1 MPDITVEEFA
11 QDVGVSVK
19 RIQEQLVEAGLSNKN
34 AEDVISDVEKSKLLS
49 FLRKKHGKD
58 SGDGPRKITLRRKTI
73 SELKVPVASQG
84 RAKPRSK
91 TVSIEFRKRRTYAKR
106 SDLTD
111 TAKEEKKVKAS
122 EEKIQEPEIES
133 SEAKNDEL
141 PIKKEVADNK
151 PERVVD
157 VVQKPEENETI
168 NQENLLQGKNEVK
181 SMPIQNLPESEV
193 KKVTTKDKKKKKE
206 QVHHKR
212 EELHVTSKTSGK
224 RRKKTY
230 IKPVIP
236 QQKNKQHGFEKPTAP
251 IVREVEI
258 PENISVSELGQR
270 MSVKGSEVVKIL
282 MGLGT
287 MTTINQI
294 IDQET
299 AILVVE
305 EIGHNGIALKEEN
318 IEEDLANLIQYKD
331 KPKTRPAVI
340 TVMGHVDHGKTT
352 LLDFIRKTKVVDG
365 EAGGITQHI
374 GAYEVETS
382 KGKLTFIDTPG
393 HAAFSSMRARGA
405 NTTDIVVLVVAANDG
420 IKPQTEEAINHA
432 KAADVSIVVAINK
445 IDLDGADPDKVKG
458 DLAALDLTPD
468 DWGGNTQM
476 VPVSA
481 IKGDGIE
488 DLLERIALEAEI
500 LELKANY
507 EGAAQGV
514 VIESELD
521 KFKGSVSTFLIQNG
535 TLKVGDLVVSGNAM
549 GKIKSIVNSDGNK
562 IKQAGPSAAVEVL
575 GLNSVPTAGDQ
586 FQVVK
591 NDKQAREISEYRTS
605 KEKEKKLLKQKDESV
620 GDLFETLGQ
629 ETKKV
634 LNVIVKTDVGGTC
647 EAVVAALHD
656 LGNDKAKVKLVS
668 SGVGGI
674 SESDANLAVAV
685 ESIILGFNVR
695 ADNAAKKIIE
705 EENIPLSYH
714 SIIYELLDDVK
725 ARMSGLL
732 DPIIK
737 EEILG
742 TSEVLEVFNSPKFG
756 QVAGCNVI
764 EGNVLRNKPVRVLRD
779 DIVIFE
785 GELNSLRRFK
795 EDVNEVKNGNECGMG
810 IKNYKD
816 IKPGD
821 KIEVFDRKEEAQQI

>member
-1 MPDITVEEFA
+1 MAITVKDFA
-11 QDVGVSVK
+11 KTLKISDKALLERMQN
-19 RIQEQLVEAGLSNKN
+19 AGLSHSKGSDEVTPSDKQALLKFLKGNKSSQPKSVTSESGVTVTSKGKSSSATSSN
-34 AEDVISDVEKSKLLS
+34 KSYSDN
-49 FLRKKHGKD
+49 
-58 SGDGPRKITLRRKTI
+58 
-73 SELKVPVASQG
+73 
-84 RAKPRSK
+84 
-91 TVSIEFRKRRTYAKR
+91 IEAKR
-106 SDLTD
+106 
-111 TAKEEKKVKAS
+111 AAAS
-122 EEKIQEPEIES
+122 EQ
-133 SEAKNDEL
+133 L
-141 PIKKEVADNK
+141 
-151 PERVVD
+151 
-157 VVQKPEENETI
+157 
-168 NQENLLQGKNEVK
+168 
-181 SMPIQNLPESEV
+181 
-193 KKVTTKDKKKKKE
+193 KE
-206 QVHHKR
+206 QQTKR
-212 EELHVTSKTSGK
+212 EEQLKAATKLK
-224 RRKKTY
+224 
-230 IKPVIP
+230 
-236 QQKNKQHGFEKPTAP
+236 QEQKNKFKKKNLEKPNDQPVDVKDQLSSAVNAYKRKEKGVFDEIEHQFEAP
-251 IVREVEI
+251 KEFIKKDIEVPDTI
-258 PENISVSELGQR
+258 QVGELAKL
-270 MSVKGSEVVKIL
+270 MAVKGNLVVKNL
-282 MGLGT
+282 MGLGVVAT
-287 MTTINQI
+287 LNDF

-305 EIGHNGIALKEEN
+305 EIGHNGIAVEEEN
-318 IEEDLANLIQYKD
+318 LEEDLANLIQYKD

-352 LLDFIRKTKVVDG
+352 LLDFIRKTKVVED

-374 GAYEVETS
+374 GAYEVETP
-382 KGKLTFIDTPG
+382 KGRLTFIDTPG

-405 NTTDIVVLVVAANDG
+405 NTTDIVILVVAANDG

-432 KAADVSIVVAINK
+432 KAAGVSIVVAINK
-445 IDLDGADPDKVKG
+445 IDLEGADPDKVKG
-458 DLAALDLTPD
+458 DLAAQDLTPE
-468 DWGGNTQM
+468 DWGGNIQM
-476 VPVSA
+476 VPISA
-481 IKGDGIE
+481 LTGDGVD

-500 LELKANY
+500 LELEAHY

-521 KFKGSVSTFLIQNG
+521 KFRGSVSTFLIQNG
-535 TLKVGDLVVSGNAM
+535 TLKVGALVVSGNTM
-549 GKIKSIVNSDGNK
+549 GKIKSILDSEGNK
-562 IKQAGPSAAVEVL
+562 IKEAGPSAAVQVL
-575 GLNSVPTAGDQ
+575 GLNSVPTAGDH

-591 NDKQAREISEYRTS
+591 NDKQAREISEYRAT

-620 GDLFETLGQ
+620 GDLFENLGQ
-629 ETKKV
+629 EAKKV
-634 LNVIVKTDVGGTC
+634 LNVIVKTDVAGTC
-647 EAVVAALHD
+647 EAIVAALND
-656 LGNDKAKVKLVS
+656 LNNEKAKVKIVS

-705 EENIPLSYH
+705 DELISLSYH

-737 EEILG
+737 EEIVG
-742 TSEVLEVFNSPKFG
+742 TAEVLEVFNSPKFG
-756 QVAGCNVI
+756 QVAGCNVV

-779 DIVIFE
+779 EIVIFE

>member
-1 MPDITVEEFA
+1 MSITVKDFA
-11 QDVGVSVK
+11 KTLKIADKALIDRMQK
-19 RIQEQLVEAGLSNKN
+19 AGLSHSKS
-34 AEDVISDVEKSKLLS
+34 SDEVTPGDKQALLKFLKGSKSTSSKSVTSESGVKVTSRGKSSSNTSSSKSYSDNIEAKRAAASEQLKEQQIKREQQLKAAVKQKQEIKKLKSK
-49 FLRKKHGKD
+49 
-58 SGDGPRKITLRRKTI
+58 KTQQ
-73 SELKVPVASQG
+73 ASQE
-84 RAKPRSK
+84 P
-91 TVSIEFRKRRTYAKR
+91 VN
-106 SDLTD
+106 
-111 TAKEEKKVKAS
+111 VKD
-122 EEKIQEPEIES
+122 QLS
-133 SEAKNDEL
+133 SAVNAYK
-141 PIKKEVADNK
+141 KKEVIF
-151 PERVVD
+151 
-157 VVQKPEENETI
+157 EESQHQFEAPKEFIKKDIEVPVTI
-168 NQENLLQGKNEVK
+168 
-181 SMPIQNLPESEV
+181 
-193 KKVTTKDKKKKKE
+193 
-206 QVHHKR
+206 QVG
-212 EELHVTSKTSGK
+212 ELAKLM
-224 RRKKTY
+224 
-230 IKPVIP
+230 
-236 QQKNKQHGFEKPTAP
+236 A
-251 IVREVEI
+251 
-258 PENISVSELGQR
+258 
-270 MSVKGSEVVKIL
+270 VKGGEVVKNL
-282 MGLGT
+282 MSLGVVA
-287 MTTINQI
+287 TINDF

-305 EIGHNGIALKEEN
+305 EIGHNGIAVKEDN
-318 IEEDLANLIQYKD
+318 LEEDLANLVSYKD
-331 KPKTRPAVI
+331 EPKSRPPVI

-352 LLDFIRKTKVVDG
+352 LLDFIRQTKVVDG

-374 GAYEVETS
+374 GAYQVNTS
-382 KGKLTFIDTPG
+382 KGILTFIDTPG

-432 KAADVSIVVAINK
+432 KAAGVSIVVAINK
-445 IDLDGADPDKVKG
+445 IDLDGADIDKVKG
-458 DLAALDLTPD
+458 DLAAKDLTPE

-481 IKGDGIE
+481 LKGDGVD

-500 LELKANY
+500 LELQAHY

-521 KFKGSVSTFLIQNG
+521 KFRGSVATFLIQNG
-535 TLKVGDLVVSGNAM
+535 TLKVGDLVVSGNAI
-549 GKIKSIVNSDGNK
+549 GKIKSIIDSDGQK
-562 IKQAGPSAAVEVL
+562 IKIAEPSAAVEVL
-575 GLNSVPTAGDQ
+575 GLNAVPNAGDQ

-591 NDKQAREISEYRTS
+591 NEKQAREIAEYRVN

-629 ETKKV
+629 EVKKV

-647 EAVVAALHD
+647 EAILAALNE
-656 LGNDKAKVKLVS
+656 LGTDKAKVKIVS

-685 ESIILGFNVR
+685 DSIIIGFNVR
-695 ADNAAKKIIE
+695 ADNTAKKIIE
-705 EENIPLSYH
+705 AESIPLSYH

-732 DPIIK
+732 DPIVK
-737 EEILG
+737 EIIVG
-742 TSEVLEVFNSPKFG
+742 TAEVLEVFNSPKFG
-756 QVAGCNVI
+756 QVAGCNVV

-821 KIEVFDRKEEAQQI
+821 KIEVFDRKEEAQEI